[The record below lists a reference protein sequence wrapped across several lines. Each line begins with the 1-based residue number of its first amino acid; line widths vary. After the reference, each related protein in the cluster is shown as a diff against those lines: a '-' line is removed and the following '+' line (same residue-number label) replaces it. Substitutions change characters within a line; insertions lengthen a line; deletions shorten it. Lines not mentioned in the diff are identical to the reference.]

1 MVRHDIALLVKD
13 VRSERLTRR
22 EVIERLIGLGLSA
35 AGLTAAIALLDARP
49 VRAAA
54 AGRGTGGAL
63 RILYWQAP
71 TILNPHLTGSNQDLQ
86 AARLC
91 LEPLLTVD
99 AAGVF
104 TPVLAASVPSRTNG
118 GLSPDGRTVTYRL
131 KRGIR
136 WADGEA
142 FTSKDVAFTYRFI
155 TNKET
160 ASTWYASY
168 NNIER
173 VETPDPYTIRLI
185 FAKPTPAWFLPFV
198 GDKGLVLPEHVLA
211 DSLGPNAR
219 RAPFNLKCFGTG
231 PYKVDDFAPGDHI
244 TYSINDLY
252 REPDKPSFSQVQ
264 FKGGGDATS
273 AARAVLET
281 GEYDFAINLQV
292 EWPVLENMEKT
303 GGKGV
308 VETIPGAGVEAIYCN
323 FSDPNK
329 EVDGQRSHVG
339 TPHPFLTDAR
349 VRQALALAVDTRTIA
364 NQLYGSEGA
373 ATPNVLTTP
382 TRYASKNT
390 RVAFDTARA
399 NRLLDDAGW
408 RRGTDGVRTKGG
420 VRLEVTFVTSVNT
433 LRQKEQ
439 QIIKSGWEQIG
450 LGVTLHAIESNVF
463 FSTQPGNKDTFLH
476 FYSDVEMYTQNFSLF
491 PSLYMSQFYS
501 GDPART
507 IPQRENDWSGQA
519 VTRWQ
524 SNEYNKL
531 YEQALVEL
539 DPQKNAALW
548 IKMNDLVVTEAVEIP
563 IIDRRTVAARAKNLY
578 TGHNLSPFD
587 NATPNVAEWRR
598 TA

>member
-1 MVRHDIALLVKD
+1 
-13 VRSERLTRR
+13 
-22 EVIERLIGLGLSA
+22 
-35 AGLTAAIALLDARP
+35 
-49 VRAAA
+49 
-54 AGRGTGGAL
+54 
-63 RILYWQAP
+63 LYWQAP

-104 TPVLAASVPSRTNG
+104 TPVLAAAVPSRANG
-118 GLSPDGRTVTYRL
+118 GLSADGRTVTYRL

-136 WADGEA
+136 WADGQT
-142 FTSKDVAFTYRFI
+142 FTSKDVEFTYRFI
-155 TNKET
+155 ANKDT
-160 ASTWYASY
+160 GSTWYASY
-168 NNIER
+168 SNIEG
-173 VETPDPYTIRLI
+173 VETPDPYTARIT
-185 FAKPTPAWFLPFV
+185 FAQPTPAWFLPFV

-211 DSLGPNAR
+211 EYVGSNAR
-219 RAPFNLKCFGTG
+219 RAPFNLKCLGTG
-231 PYKVDDFAPGDHI
+231 PYKVDDFMPGDHI

-281 GEYDFAINLQV
+281 GDYDFAINLQV
-292 EWPVLENMEKT
+292 EWPVLENMEKA
-303 GGKGV
+303 GKGV

-329 EVDGQRSHVG
+329 EVDGQRSHAG
-339 TPHPFLTDAR
+339 TPHPFLTDTR
-349 VRQALALAVDTRTIA
+349 VRQALALAVDKETIA
-364 NQLYGSEGA
+364 KQLYGAEGT
-373 ATPNVLTTP
+373 ATANVLTTP
-382 TRYASKNT
+382 TKYASKTT
-390 RVAFDTARA
+390 RLVFDIARA
-399 NRLLDDAGW
+399 NRLLDEAGW
-408 RRGTDGVRTKGG
+408 QRGTDGVRAKGG
-420 VRLEVTFVTSVNT
+420 VRLEVMFVTSVNT

-450 LGVTLHAIESNVF
+450 VGATITAVESNVF

-501 GDPART
+501 GNPSRT
-507 IPQRENDWSGQA
+507 IPQRENNWSGQA

-524 SNEYNKL
+524 NDDYNKL

-539 DPQKNAALW
+539 DPRKNVALW
-548 IKMNDLVVTEAVEIP
+548 IKMNDLVVNQAVEIP
-563 IIDRRTVAARAKNLY
+563 IIDRRSVAARAKNLY

-587 NATPNVAEWRR
+587 NATPNVADWRR
-598 TA
+598 TS

>member
-1 MVRHDIALLVKD
+1 MKSGDVALVLED
-13 VRSERLTRR
+13 VHSRRLTRR
-22 EVIERLIGLGLSA
+22 DAIERLIGVGLSSAGLSA
-35 AGLTAAIALLDARP
+35 AIATLDAGP
-49 VRAAA
+49 VLAAA
-54 AGRGTGGAL
+54 AGRGTGGVL
-63 RILYWQAP
+63 KILYWQAP
-71 TILNPHLTGSNQDLQ
+71 TTLNPHLTGSNQDLQ

-104 TPVLAASVPSRTNG
+104 TPVLATAVPSRTNG

-131 KRGIR
+131 KRGVR
-136 WADGEA
+136 WADGQP
-142 FTSKDVAFTYRFI
+142 FTSKDVEFTYRFI
-155 TNKET
+155 ANKET
-160 ASTWYASY
+160 GSTWYASY
-168 NNIER
+168 SGIER
-173 VETPDPYTIRLI
+173 VETPDSFTVRIT

-198 GDKGLVLPEHVLA
+198 GDKGLVLPEHAMA
-211 DSLGPNAR
+211 DYIGSNAR

-244 TYSINDLY
+244 TYSINQLY

-292 EWPVLENMEKT
+292 EWPVLENMERA
-303 GGKGV
+303 GKGV
-308 VETIPGAGVEAIYCN
+308 VETIPGAGVEAIYSN
-323 FSDPNK
+323 FSDPNN
-329 EVDGQRSHVG
+329 EVDGQRSHLG

-349 VRQALALAVDTRTIA
+349 VRRALALAVDKQTIA
-364 NQLYGSEGA
+364 NQLYGSEGS

-390 RVAFDTARA
+390 RLVFDLAQA
-399 NRLLDDAGW
+399 NRLLDEAGW
-408 RRGTDGVRTKGG
+408 QRGAGGVRAKGG
-420 VRLEVTFVTSVNT
+420 VRLEVTFVTSVNS

-439 QIIKSGWEQIG
+439 QVIKAGWEQIG
-450 LGVTLHAIESNVF
+450 VGVNLKAIESSAF
-463 FSTQPGNKDTFLH
+463 FSTRMGDNDSFLH

-507 IPQRENDWSGQA
+507 IPQRENSWSGQA

-524 SNEYNKL
+524 SDEYNKL

-539 DPQKNAALW
+539 DPQKNATLW
-548 IKMNDLVVTEAVEIP
+548 IKMNDLIVNEAVEIP

-598 TA
+598 TS